1 VATVARPQSLR
12 AANAVAWWLLGHE
25 SSNFS
30 RVGAFPQPGAVQV
43 VPSDQQTEERI
54 MPTKQCL
61 VDVLLNR
68 LVDLCVNN
76 VRYRDRLRVNMLILA
91 ESSQVGSHQS
101 LFDVY
106 HLKAASLIRLEHS
119 TISSCILRVTLR
131 RRLYYTQEIARSS
144 SRQRVTPKG

>member
-1 VATVARPQSLR
+1 
-12 AANAVAWWLLGHE
+12 
-25 SSNFS
+25 
-30 RVGAFPQPGAVQV
+30 
-43 VPSDQQTEERI
+43 

-106 HLKAASLIRLEHS
+106 HLKAASLICLEHS